1 MKDPFFYV
9 IRSSDFFTRQGFY
22 LRIASTYLKITYE
35 LNMIWIDIDRRSP
48 ITSVC
53 GSDVTSAV
61 YTNRSQLQDAA
72 SIWFLLEAGL
82 IFDKTCGFYLRFM
95 NTIWEQKTDRRLL
108 LWIRCNAGRTQTA
121 LNYKTRLLFDLWLSD
136 LWSIEICRRR
146 LRSKGKSTF
155 FTGKPVV
162 SGFSHLLLIPIF
174 LYVFDAQWGQTKL
187 NSLAESFYYV
197 NYGSSIIMSNVCWK
211 ITVMKT

>member
-22 LRIASTYLKITYE
+22 LRIASTFLKITYE
-35 LNMIWIDIDRRSP
+35 LNMIWIDIDRRSL

-72 SIWFLLEAGL
+72 SIWFLLEGL

-121 LNYKTRLLFDLWLSD
+121 LNYKTQLLFD
-136 LWSIEICRRR
+136 
-146 LRSKGKSTF
+146 
-155 FTGKPVV
+155 
-162 SGFSHLLLIPIF
+162 
-174 LYVFDAQWGQTKL
+174 
-187 NSLAESFYYV
+187 FY
-197 NYGSSIIMSNVCWK
+197 
-211 ITVMKT
+211 

>member
-1 MKDPFFYV
+1 M
-9 IRSSDFFTRQGFY
+9 DFGEWRHLSFTLLEALIFSQGK
-22 LRIASTYLKITYE
+22 ASIWELLLHAYLKITYE
-35 LNMIWIDIDRRSP
+35 LNTIWIDIDRRSP

-53 GSDVTSAV
+53 GSNVTSAV

-72 SIWFLLEAGL
+72 SIWFLLEGL

-121 LNYKTRLLFDLWLSD
+121 LNYKTRLLFDLRLSD

-146 LRSKGKSTF
+146 LRSQGKSTF
-155 FTGKPVV
+155 FSGKPVV
-162 SGFSHLLLIPIF
+162 SGFSHLLLIPI
-174 LYVFDAQWGQTKL
+174 
-187 NSLAESFYYV
+187 SFYMFLMH
-197 NYGSSIIMSNVCWK
+197 NGAKRSWIH
-211 ITVMKT
+211 